1 MTLQWY
7 GPDVLAVAD
16 ELTEAY
22 AEVFTAPPWEPR
34 DFEETRVEFRERLE
48 TDVRRPGFRAVL
60 ALSEGGGVDG
70 FATGWTTQA
79 PFRTDRAYGKVTRR
93 LGAER
98 VNELLVGRFEIDE
111 LGVRSRARGTGLGRR
126 LLSALSSGAPGG
138 RAWLMT
144 WNGAPDALAFYR
156 RAGWREP
163 EPLPGEETDM
173 VVFVAPDR
181 PDGEAPGFGAQASVH
196 WLGGA
201 QASGN

>member
-1 MTLQWY
+1 MTLTWY
-7 GPDVLAVAD
+7 GPDVLTVAD

-34 DFEETRVEFRERLE
+34 DFEETRAEFRERLE
-48 TDVRRPGFRAVL
+48 TDVHRPGFRAVL
-60 ALSEGGGVDG
+60 ALSEEGGLDG
-70 FATGWTTQA
+70 FATGWTTRA
-79 PFRTDRAYGKVTRR
+79 PFRADRAYGKVTRR

-98 VNELLVGRFEIDE
+98 VSELLVGCFEIDE

-126 LLSALSSGAPGG
+126 LLSALSSAAPGG

-144 WNGAPDALAFYR
+144 WIGAPQALALYR

-173 VVFVAPDR
+173 VVFVSPGPADE
-181 PDGEAPGFGAQASVH
+181 EASGSGTQASVP
-196 WLGGA
+196 
-201 QASGN
+201 

>member
-1 MTLQWY
+1 MTLTWY
-7 GPDVLAVAD
+7 GPDILTVAD

-34 DFEETRVEFRERLE
+34 DAEETRAEFRERLE

-60 ALSEGGGVDG
+60 ALSEDGRVDG

-98 VNELLVGRFEIDE
+98 VNELLVGRSEIDE
-111 LGVRSRARGTGLGRR
+111 LGVCSRARGTGLGRR
-126 LLSALSSGAPGG
+126 LLSALSSGAPDG

-156 RAGWREP
+156 RAGWQEP
-163 EPLPGEETDM
+163 DPLPGEETDM
-173 VVFVAPDR
+173 VVFVAPG
-181 PDGEAPGFGAQASVH
+181 PA
-196 WLGGA
+196 
-201 QASGN
+201 